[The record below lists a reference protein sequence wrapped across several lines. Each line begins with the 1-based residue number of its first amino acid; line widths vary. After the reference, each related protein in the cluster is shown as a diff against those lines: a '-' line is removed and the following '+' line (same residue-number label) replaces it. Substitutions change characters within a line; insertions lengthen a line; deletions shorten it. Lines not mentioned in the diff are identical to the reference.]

1 VLLTYYNR
9 FVPKEWDRAMKSY
22 MIMTLVAAVSL
33 LEMTSGSPVLAAAK
47 TYSGSG
53 EDAAHC
59 SLWSSDRLRWP
70 QTSVGRE
77 KQECRRRAVKPT
89 SGVIQC
95 RLRTSYIDQ
104 ETGERMCIYQRGAT
118 GQGDM
123 TTSMSKE
130 FSCERSI
137 SCNQE

>member
-1 VLLTYYNR
+1 
-9 FVPKEWDRAMKSY
+9 MKNC
-22 MIMTLVAAVSL
+22 MIVILFMVVSML
-33 LEMTSGSPVLAAAK
+33 GVSSATPVLAAGK

-53 EDAAHC
+53 ESAAHC

-77 KQECRRRAVKPT
+77 KQECRRRAVQPT

>member
-1 VLLTYYNR
+1 
-9 FVPKEWDRAMKSY
+9 MKSN
-22 MIMTLVAAVSL
+22 IFLTLFAVVSLVYVAAAAS
-33 LEMTSGSPVLAAAK
+33 VLAAGR
-47 TYSGSG
+47 TYEGSG
-53 EDAAHC
+53 ESAAHC
-59 SLWSSDRLRWP
+59 SLWSSERLRWP

-77 KQECRRRAVKPT
+77 KQECRRRAVRPT
-89 SGVIQC
+89 KGVIQC

>member
-1 VLLTYYNR
+1 
-9 FVPKEWDRAMKSY
+9 MKNY
-22 MIMTLVAAVSL
+22 VVVILVMVAFFLGMISA
-33 LEMTSGSPVLAAAK
+33 SPVSAAGR
-47 TYSGSG
+47 TYEGLG
-53 EDAAHC
+53 ESAAHC

-77 KQECRRRAVKPT
+77 KQECRRRAVRPT

-95 RLRTSYIDQ
+95 RLRTSYIDE

>member
-1 VLLTYYNR
+1 
-9 FVPKEWDRAMKSY
+9 MKSCLFV
-22 MIMTLVAAVSL
+22 ILLSAGSLVWVATTTPL
-33 LEMTSGSPVLAAAK
+33 LAAGR
-47 TYSGSG
+47 TYEGSG
-53 EDAAHC
+53 ESATHC
-59 SLWSSDRLRWP
+59 SQWSSERLRWP

-89 SGVIQC
+89 DGVIQC
-95 RLRTSYIDQ
+95 RLRTSYIDT

-137 SCNQE
+137 SCKQE

>member
-1 VLLTYYNR
+1 
-9 FVPKEWDRAMKSY
+9 MKSFV
-22 MIMTLVAAVSL
+22 TVTVLAVVSL
-33 LEMTSGSPVLAAAK
+33 LEIALDKPVLAAAK

-53 EDAAHC
+53 ESAAHC
-59 SLWSSDRLRWP
+59 SLWASDRLRWP

-77 KQECRRRAVKPT
+77 KQECRRRAVQPT

-104 ETGERMCIYQRGAT
+104 ETGERMCIYQCGAT

-130 FSCERSI
+130 FSYERSI

>member
-1 VLLTYYNR
+1 
-9 FVPKEWDRAMKSY
+9 MKNC
-22 MIMTLVAAVSL
+22 MIVILFMVVSML
-33 LEMTSGSPVLAAAK
+33 GVSSATPVLAAGK

-53 EDAAHC
+53 ESAAHC

-77 KQECRRRAVKPT
+77 KQECRRRAVQPT

-104 ETGERMCIYQRGAT
+104 ESGERMCIYQRGAT

>member
-1 VLLTYYNR
+1 
-9 FVPKEWDRAMKSY
+9 MKSSMV
-22 MIMTLVAAVSL
+22 MILFAMVFL
-33 LEMTSGSPVLAAAK
+33 LELTSAVPVLAAAK
-47 TYSGSG
+47 TYTGSG
-53 EDAAHC
+53 ESAAHC

-77 KQECRRRAVKPT
+77 KQECRRRAVQPT

-95 RLRTSYIDQ
+95 RLRTSYIDK

>member
-1 VLLTYYNR
+1 
-9 FVPKEWDRAMKSY
+9 MKSY
-22 MIMTLVAAVSL
+22 MMVIFLAAASL
-33 LEMTSGSPVLAAAK
+33 LGVASAVPVLAAAK
-47 TYSGSG
+47 TYTGSG
-53 EDAAHC
+53 ESAAHC
-59 SLWSSDRLRWP
+59 SLWSTDRLRWP

-77 KQECRRRAVKPT
+77 KQECRRRAVQPT

>member
-1 VLLTYYNR
+1 
-9 FVPKEWDRAMKSY
+9 MKSY
-22 MIMTLVAAVSL
+22 MIVTLFTLVCLLGVAPAV
-33 LEMTSGSPVLAAAK
+33 PVLAAAK

-53 EDAAHC
+53 ESAAHC

-77 KQECRRRAVKPT
+77 KQECRRRAVQPT

>member
-1 VLLTYYNR
+1 
-9 FVPKEWDRAMKSY
+9 MKNCMFALSY
-22 MIMTLVAAVSL
+22 SL
-33 LEMTSGSPVLAAAK
+33 LWLLGVTLTTPALSAAK
-47 TYSGSG
+47 TYTGSG
-53 EDAAHC
+53 ESAAHC

-77 KQECRRRAVKPT
+77 KQECRRRAVQPT

-95 RLRTSYIDQ
+95 RLRTSYID
-104 ETGERMCIYQRGAT
+104 EESGERMCIYQRGAT

>member
-1 VLLTYYNR
+1 
-9 FVPKEWDRAMKSY
+9 MKNY
-22 MIMTLVAAVSL
+22 VAVILVMVVSL
-33 LEMTSGSPVLAAAK
+33 LGVTLASPVWAAGR
-47 TYSGSG
+47 TYEGSG
-53 EDAAHC
+53 ESAAHC
-59 SLWSSDRLRWP
+59 SLWSTDRLRWP

-77 KQECRRRAVKPT
+77 KQECRRRAVRPT
-89 SGVIQC
+89 TGVIQC

-104 ETGERMCIYQRGAT
+104 ETGERMCIYERGAT

>member
-1 VLLTYYNR
+1 
-9 FVPKEWDRAMKSY
+9 
-22 MIMTLVAAVSL
+22 MIVILFMVVSML
-33 LEMTSGSPVLAAAK
+33 GVSSATPVLAAGK

-53 EDAAHC
+53 ESAAHC

-77 KQECRRRAVKPT
+77 KQECRRRAVRPT

>member
-1 VLLTYYNR
+1 
-9 FVPKEWDRAMKSY
+9 
-22 MIMTLVAAVSL
+22 MIVFSAVSL
-33 LEMTSGSPVLAAAK
+33 VSVSTATLVLAAGR
-47 TYSGSG
+47 TYEGSG
-53 EDAAHC
+53 ESAAHC
-59 SLWSSDRLRWP
+59 SLWSSERLRWP

-95 RLRTSYIDQ
+95 RLRTSYIDK

-137 SCNQE
+137 SCKQE

>member
-1 VLLTYYNR
+1 MKNYVVLLL
-9 FVPKEWDRAMKSY
+9 M
-22 MIMTLVAAVSL
+22 MVASFLGLISAS
-33 LEMTSGSPVLAAAK
+33 SVLAAGR
-47 TYSGSG
+47 TYEGSG
-53 EDAAHC
+53 ESAAHC

-77 KQECRRRAVKPT
+77 KQECRRRAVRPT

>member
-1 VLLTYYNR
+1 MKICMIVIL
-9 FVPKEWDRAMKSY
+9 FV
-22 MIMTLVAAVSL
+22 VVSML
-33 LEMTSGSPVLAAAK
+33 GVSSATPILAAGK
-47 TYSGSG
+47 TYTGSG
-53 EDAAHC
+53 ESAAHC

-77 KQECRRRAVKPT
+77 KQECRRRAVRPT
-89 SGVIQC
+89 GGVIQC
-95 RLRTSYIDQ
+95 RLRTSYVDQ

>member
-1 VLLTYYNR
+1 MKNSVFLTL
-9 FVPKEWDRAMKSY
+9 FVM
-22 MIMTLVAAVSL
+22 VSL
-33 LEMTSGSPVLAAAK
+33 LAVVFNTSVLAAAK

-77 KQECRRRAVKPT
+77 KRECRRRAVQPT

-137 SCNQE
+137 NCNQE

>member
-1 VLLTYYNR
+1 
-9 FVPKEWDRAMKSY
+9 M
-22 MIMTLVAAVSL
+22 
-33 LEMTSGSPVLAAAK
+33 
-47 TYSGSG
+47 
-53 EDAAHC
+53 
-59 SLWSSDRLRWP
+59 DRLRWP

-77 KQECRRRAVKPT
+77 KQECRRRAARPT
-89 SGVIQC
+89 AGVIQC
-95 RLRTSYIDQ
+95 RLRRSYIDE

-123 TTSMSKE
+123 TTSMSKH

>member
-1 VLLTYYNR
+1 MKNYVVLLL
-9 FVPKEWDRAMKSY
+9 M
-22 MIMTLVAAVSL
+22 MVASFLGLISAS
-33 LEMTSGSPVLAAAK
+33 SVLAAGR
-47 TYSGSG
+47 TYEGSG
-53 EDAAHC
+53 ESAAHC

-77 KQECRRRAVKPT
+77 KQECRRRAVRPT
-89 SGVIQC
+89 RGVIQC

-104 ETGERMCIYQRGAT
+104 ETGERMCIYERGAT

>member
-1 VLLTYYNR
+1 
-9 FVPKEWDRAMKSY
+9 MKSW
-22 MIMTLVAAVSL
+22 ILGIVFSAVSL
-33 LEMTSGSPVLAAAK
+33 VSVSTATLVLAAGR
-47 TYSGSG
+47 TYEGSG
-53 EDAAHC
+53 ESAAHC
-59 SLWSSDRLRWP
+59 SLWSSERLRWP

-77 KQECRRRAVKPT
+77 KQECRRRAVRPT

-95 RLRTSYIDQ
+95 RLRTSYIDK

>member
-1 VLLTYYNR
+1 MNNCITVTVL
-9 FVPKEWDRAMKSY
+9 AM
-22 MIMTLVAAVSL
+22 VSL
-33 LEMTSGSPVLAAAK
+33 LGMASNTSVFAAAK

-53 EDAAHC
+53 ESAAHC
-59 SLWSSDRLRWP
+59 TLWSSDRLRWP

-89 SGVIQC
+89 GGVIQC
-95 RLRTSYIDQ
+95 RLRTSYIDK

-137 SCNQE
+137 NCNQE

>member
-1 VLLTYYNR
+1 
-9 FVPKEWDRAMKSY
+9 M
-22 MIMTLVAAVSL
+22 SL
-33 LEMTSGSPVLAAAK
+33 MWVVISTPVLAAGR
-47 TYSGSG
+47 TYEGSG
-53 EDAAHC
+53 ESTAHC
-59 SLWSSDRLRWP
+59 SLWSSERLRWP

-89 SGVIQC
+89 GGVIQC
-95 RLRTSYIDQ
+95 RLRTSYIDE

-137 SCNQE
+137 NCNQE

>member
-1 VLLTYYNR
+1 MKNYVFLLS
-9 FVPKEWDRAMKSY
+9 M
-22 MIMTLVAAVSL
+22 LVISL
-33 LEMTSGSPVLAAAK
+33 LGVIFTSPVSAAGR
-47 TYSGSG
+47 TYEGSG
-53 EDAAHC
+53 ESAAHC

-77 KQECRRRAVKPT
+77 KQECRRRAVRPT
-89 SGVIQC
+89 RGVIQC

-104 ETGERMCIYQRGAT
+104 ETGERMCIYERGAT

>member
-1 VLLTYYNR
+1 
-9 FVPKEWDRAMKSY
+9 MKSC
-22 MIMTLVAAVSL
+22 MIVILFMVVSML
-33 LEMTSGSPVLAAAK
+33 GVSSATPILAAGK

-53 EDAAHC
+53 ESAAHC
-59 SLWSSDRLRWP
+59 SLWASDRLRWP

-77 KQECRRRAVKPT
+77 KQECRRRAVQPT

-104 ETGERMCIYQRGAT
+104 ESGERMCIYQRGAT

>member
-1 VLLTYYNR
+1 
-9 FVPKEWDRAMKSY
+9 MKSY
-22 MIMTLVAAVSL
+22 MIVIFLAVASL
-33 LEMTSGSPVLAAAK
+33 LGVASAVPVLAAAK
-47 TYSGSG
+47 TFTGSG
-53 EDAAHC
+53 ESAAHC
-59 SLWSSDRLRWP
+59 SLWSTDRLRWP

-77 KQECRRRAVKPT
+77 KQECRRRAVQPT

>member
-1 VLLTYYNR
+1 
-9 FVPKEWDRAMKSY
+9 MKSC
-22 MIMTLVAAVSL
+22 MIVIFFAFASL
-33 LEMTSGSPVLAAAK
+33 LGVASALPVMAAAK
-47 TYSGSG
+47 TYTGSG
-53 EDAAHC
+53 ESAAHC

-77 KQECRRRAVKPT
+77 KQECRRRAVQPT

>member
-1 VLLTYYNR
+1 
-9 FVPKEWDRAMKSY
+9 MKNY
-22 MIMTLVAAVSL
+22 MVVILFMVVSML
-33 LEMTSGSPVLAAAK
+33 GIGFATPLLAAGK
-47 TYSGSG
+47 TYTGSG
-53 EDAAHC
+53 ESAAHC

-137 SCNQE
+137 NCKQE

>member
-1 VLLTYYNR
+1 
-9 FVPKEWDRAMKSY
+9 
-22 MIMTLVAAVSL
+22 MTLMLFFTIFVMEPVSRSL
-33 LEMTSGSPVLAAAK
+33 TLAAGK
-47 TYSGSG
+47 TYEGS
-53 EDAAHC
+53 EQSTHC
-59 SLWSSDRLRWP
+59 ALWATDRLRWP

-77 KQECRRRAVKPT
+77 KQECRRRAVRPT

-95 RLRTSYIDQ
+95 RLRRSYIDE

-123 TTSMSKE
+123 TTSMSKQ

>member
-1 VLLTYYNR
+1 
-9 FVPKEWDRAMKSY
+9 MKSY

>member
-1 VLLTYYNR
+1 MIILANAERYNN
-9 FVPKEWDRAMKSY
+9 MKFY
-22 MIMTLVAAVSL
+22 MISMLFVTTFLLGSL
-33 LEMTSGSPVLAAAK
+33 PSSLALAAGK
-47 TYSGSG
+47 TYEGS
-53 EDAAHC
+53 EQSTHC
-59 SLWSSDRLRWP
+59 ALWATDRLRWP

-77 KQECRRRAVKPT
+77 KQECRRRAARPT

-95 RLRTSYIDQ
+95 RLRRSYIDE

-123 TTSMSKE
+123 TTSMSKQ

-137 SCNQE
+137 SCKQE

>member
-1 VLLTYYNR
+1 
-9 FVPKEWDRAMKSY
+9 MKSSVVV
-22 MIMTLVAAVSL
+22 TLMMMVSFLVVTSALPVWAA
-33 LEMTSGSPVLAAAK
+33 GR
-47 TYSGSG
+47 TYEGSG
-53 EDAAHC
+53 ESAAHC
-59 SLWSSDRLRWP
+59 SLWSTDRLRWP

-77 KQECRRRAVKPT
+77 KQECRRRAVRPT

>member
-1 VLLTYYNR
+1 
-9 FVPKEWDRAMKSY
+9 MKSN
-22 MIMTLVAAVSL
+22 IFLTLVTVVSL
-33 LEMTSGSPVLAAAK
+33 VYMAAATSVLAAGR
-47 TYSGSG
+47 TYEGSG
-53 EDAAHC
+53 ESAAHC
-59 SLWSSDRLRWP
+59 SLWSSERLRWP

-77 KQECRRRAVKPT
+77 KQECRRRAVRPT
-89 SGVIQC
+89 KGVIQC
-95 RLRTSYIDQ
+95 RLRTSYIDK

>member
-1 VLLTYYNR
+1 
-9 FVPKEWDRAMKSY
+9 MKSC
-22 MIMTLVAAVSL
+22 MIATLIAVVSL
-33 LEMTSGSPVLAAAK
+33 LEMASVKPVLAAAK

-53 EDAAHC
+53 EEAAHC
-59 SLWSSDRLRWP
+59 SLWATDRLRWP

-77 KQECRRRAVKPT
+77 KQECRRRAARPT

-95 RLRTSYIDQ
+95 RLRRSYVDQ

-137 SCNQE
+137 NCKQE

>member
-1 VLLTYYNR
+1 MKNYMVLI
-9 FVPKEWDRAMKSY
+9 S
-22 MIMTLVAAVSL
+22 MTVVYL
-33 LEMTSGSPVLAAAK
+33 LGVTSASPVSAAGR
-47 TYSGSG
+47 TYEGAG
-53 EDAAHC
+53 ESAAHC

-77 KQECRRRAVKPT
+77 KQECRRRAVRPT
-89 SGVIQC
+89 GGVIQC
-95 RLRTSYIDQ
+95 RLRTSYVDQ
-104 ETGERMCIYQRGAT
+104 ETGERMCIYERGAT

>member
-1 VLLTYYNR
+1 MGVFLHLMNGSSMKNWIVVNFFVATLLLGT
-9 FVPKEWDRAMKSY
+9 
-22 MIMTLVAAVSL
+22 VSD
-33 LEMTSGSPVLAAAK
+33 TPVLAAAK

-53 EDAAHC
+53 ESAAHC

-95 RLRTSYIDQ
+95 RLRTSYIDE

>member
-1 VLLTYYNR
+1 
-9 FVPKEWDRAMKSY
+9 MKNC
-22 MIMTLVAAVSL
+22 MIVILFMVVSML
-33 LEMTSGSPVLAAAK
+33 GVSSATPILAAGK

-53 EDAAHC
+53 ESAAHC

-77 KQECRRRAVKPT
+77 KQECRRRAVQPT

-104 ETGERMCIYQRGAT
+104 ESGERKCIYQRGAT

>member
-1 VLLTYYNR
+1 
-9 FVPKEWDRAMKSY
+9 MKSC
-22 MIMTLVAAVSL
+22 IFVKLFATVSL
-33 LEMTSGSPVLAAAK
+33 LLMAHVQPVLAAAK

-53 EDAAHC
+53 EEAAHC

-77 KQECRRRAVKPT
+77 KQECRRRAARPT
-89 SGVIQC
+89 TGVIQC
-95 RLRTSYIDQ
+95 RLRRSYIDQ

-137 SCNQE
+137 NCNQE

>member
-1 VLLTYYNR
+1 
-9 FVPKEWDRAMKSY
+9 MKSC
-22 MIMTLVAAVSL
+22 MIVILFSVLCL
-33 LEMTSGSPVLAAAK
+33 LGVTSATPALSAAK
-47 TYSGSG
+47 TYTGSG
-53 EDAAHC
+53 ESAAHC
-59 SLWSSDRLRWP
+59 SLWSTDRLRWP

-77 KQECRRRAVKPT
+77 KQECRRRAVQPT

-95 RLRTSYIDQ
+95 RLRTSYIDK

>member
-1 VLLTYYNR
+1 MKNCILTTS
-9 FVPKEWDRAMKSY
+9 FM
-22 MIMTLVAAVSL
+22 AVSL
-33 LEMTSGSPVLAAAK
+33 LGMVSHTPVLAAAK
-47 TYSGSG
+47 TYSGAG
-53 EDAAHC
+53 ESAAHC
-59 SLWSSDRLRWP
+59 TLWSSDRLRWP

-77 KQECRRRAVKPT
+77 KQECRRRAVQPT

-95 RLRTSYIDQ
+95 RLRTSYIDE

-137 SCNQE
+137 NCNQE